1 MERAM
6 AAPAKMPDAGDK
18 VELVVDLPDYKLA
31 KGDVGTILV
40 SYSPSATDVRNRDY
54 EIFFEKINMS
64 VIMVESNFKLVG

>member
-1 MERAM
+1 M

-40 SYSPSATDVRNRDY
+40 SYSPSATDARNRDY